1 MPSPK
6 RTQGRKLL
14 IASIGIATVSY
25 LGCGTDTNPPV
36 SGNLMPPLSDGG
48 KEGQGGSSASSS
60 SSSSS
65 SGASS
70 SSGKPPTSGNLVP
83 PPLLDASAD

>member
-6 RTQGRKLL
+6 RAQGRKLL

-25 LGCGTDTNPPV
+25 LGCSNETNPPV
-36 SGNLMPPLSDGG
+36 SGNLMPPSDAG
-48 KEGQGGSSASSS
+48 KDGQGGGSASSS
-60 SSSSS
+60 SSSSD
-65 SGASS
+65 ASS

-83 PPLLDASAD
+83 PPLLDASAQ